1 MNIALLGFGNVGKA
15 FYSLACNRT
24 DMAVTKVLSRHP
36 RPELTC
42 EITADFAQI
51 ENDSSIDTVI
61 EVLGG
66 LNPSHD
72 YVCRA
77 LRAGKNVVTANKH
90 LMVVCYDELVSLA
103 HKNDV
108 KLRCTAAA
116 AGGIPWLSSISRGAR
131 MDNIVEIAGI
141 LNGTTNYILN
151 EMTNHGSDYMTALK
165 GAQDIGFAEKDPTDD
180 VEALDPRRKLVL
192 SANLAFGVSLR
203 EDDIPCFGISTIS
216 AEDITFFRE
225 HGWICKLFT
234 RAKKV
239 SSGVSAFVIP
249 TLFGITAPEIYSNV
263 AFYGERIGKFGFSG
277 AGTSAGVY
285 PTGSSVLADCLDIQA
300 GCDPFYHVI
309 APHPCLIDNSNEMKR
324 FYFRTQGKQFITEPI
339 CVGEA
344 FDQIR
349 QIQKAEPRAFMACLN
364 E

>member
-1 MNIALLGFGNVGKA
+1 MSLWCLEVQQKGMVIHKNIALLGFGNVGKA

-90 LMVVCYDELVSLA
+90 LMVVYYDELVSLA

-116 AGGIPWLSSISRGAR
+116 AGGIP
-131 MDNIVEIAGI
+131 
-141 LNGTTNYILN
+141 
-151 EMTNHGSDYMTALK
+151 
-165 GAQDIGFAEKDPTDD
+165 
-180 VEALDPRRKLVL
+180 
-192 SANLAFGVSLR
+192 
-203 EDDIPCFGISTIS
+203 
-216 AEDITFFRE
+216 
-225 HGWICKLFT
+225 
-234 RAKKV
+234 
-239 SSGVSAFVIP
+239 
-249 TLFGITAPEIYSNV
+249 
-263 AFYGERIGKFGFSG
+263 
-277 AGTSAGVY
+277 
-285 PTGSSVLADCLDIQA
+285 
-300 GCDPFYHVI
+300 
-309 APHPCLIDNSNEMKR
+309 
-324 FYFRTQGKQFITEPI
+324 
-339 CVGEA
+339 
-344 FDQIR
+344 
-349 QIQKAEPRAFMACLN
+349 
-364 E
+364 

>member
-90 LMVVCYDELVSLA
+90 LMVVYYDELVSLA

-108 KLRCTAAA
+108 KLRY
-116 AGGIPWLSSISRGAR
+116 LSRGA
-131 MDNIVEIAGI
+131 
-141 LNGTTNYILN
+141 
-151 EMTNHGSDYMTALK
+151 HGQYCRDCGNTEWY
-165 GAQDIGFAEKDPTDD
+165 D
-180 VEALDPRRKLVL
+180 KLH
-192 SANLAFGVSLR
+192 F
-203 EDDIPCFGISTIS
+203 
-216 AEDITFFRE
+216 
-225 HGWICKLFT
+225 K
-234 RAKKV
+234 
-239 SSGVSAFVIP
+239 
-249 TLFGITAPEIYSNV
+249 
-263 AFYGERIGKFGFSG
+263 
-277 AGTSAGVY
+277 
-285 PTGSSVLADCLDIQA
+285 
-300 GCDPFYHVI
+300 
-309 APHPCLIDNSNEMKR
+309 
-324 FYFRTQGKQFITEPI
+324 
-339 CVGEA
+339 
-344 FDQIR
+344 
-349 QIQKAEPRAFMACLN
+349 
-364 E
+364 

>member
-1 MNIALLGFGNVGKA
+1 
-15 FYSLACNRT
+15 
-24 DMAVTKVLSRHP
+24 
-36 RPELTC
+36 
-42 EITADFAQI
+42 
-51 ENDSSIDTVI
+51 
-61 EVLGG
+61 
-66 LNPSHD
+66 
-72 YVCRA
+72 
-77 LRAGKNVVTANKH
+77 
-90 LMVVCYDELVSLA
+90 
-103 HKNDV
+103 
-108 KLRCTAAA
+108 
-116 AGGIPWLSSISRGAR
+116 

-249 TLFGITAPEIYSNV
+249 TLFGITAPVSALASL
-263 AFYGERIGKFGFSG
+263 AFPVQGPVRVFILLAAVYWQTVWTFRRAAIHSI
-277 AGTSAGVY
+277 TSLP
-285 PTGSSVLADCLDIQA
+285 PTPV
-300 GCDPFYHVI
+300 
-309 APHPCLIDNSNEMKR
+309 
-324 FYFRTQGKQFITEPI
+324 
-339 CVGEA
+339 
-344 FDQIR
+344 
-349 QIQKAEPRAFMACLN
+349 
-364 E
+364 